1 SKFVRTQRATA
12 RQATTG
18 RRTSNGARTKQP
30 NPRGATKA
38 PELFKKILA
47 RTRRPDFSNYL
58 KRLLLELCQVDTT
71 PRSDVGEMRD
81 AEEKCFRILER
92 ELGRLSF
99 PEAKIERRPINPG
112 IQRHPNYS
120 LLHFTKTA
128 TRPQGLS
135 PEEVYAQRSN
145 LVYVAPGTLRQP

>member
-1 SKFVRTQRATA
+1 
-12 RQATTG
+12 
-18 RRTSNGARTKQP
+18 
-30 NPRGATKA
+30 
-38 PELFKKILA
+38 
-47 RTRRPDFSNYL
+47 
-58 KRLLLELCQVDTT
+58 LLELCQVDTT

-135 PEEVYAQRSN
+135 PEEVYEKRSN
-145 LVYVAPGTLRQP
+145 LVEGAPGTHRQPRGESVALNAHIDVVAPYFPPSAKGGAVYGRGACDDKGPVVGIIGALKVLSEAMQE